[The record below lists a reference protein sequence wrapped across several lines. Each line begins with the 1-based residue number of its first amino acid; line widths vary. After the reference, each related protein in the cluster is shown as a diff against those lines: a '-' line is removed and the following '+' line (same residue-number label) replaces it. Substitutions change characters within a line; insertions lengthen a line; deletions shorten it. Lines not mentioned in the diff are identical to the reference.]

1 MATIDERVAAI
12 DERVAT
18 IDERVAAIDEQ
29 VAAST
34 RRISALE
41 EAQEL
46 SSSAARLVRASSSGS
61 SADTLAALQVGAGA
75 HVVSNGRHCLAC
87 HGMSRGGLSS
97 SKCSAGVNCTP
108 CRSCAACHHLHGT
121 TRCTP

>member
-1 MATIDERVAAI
+1 MPSALAQVLEGRVATI

-29 VAAST
+29 AAAST
-34 RRISALE
+34 RRISVLE

-75 HVVSNGRHCLAC
+75 HVVSNGRHVLRRA
-87 HGMSRGGLSS
+87 
-97 SKCSAGVNCTP
+97 VQ
-108 CRSCAACHHLHGT
+108 
-121 TRCTP
+121 